1 MLVDDQKHLI
11 TRSSLLI
18 KQIVHHCTKL
28 IQFLAL
34 LQLNLAKP
42 QYRHV
47 LRLADA
53 AIVCEAPHHTLTTL
67 YNMIVD
73 APDPSNAADFLRISP
88 WSAQDLRE
96 PLRTFT
102 IADLMQL
109 ASLMGGECLFVS
121 VDDSLTEKDKGT
133 TCLQAVDW
141 HHDHT
146 KSQGKKQAYTNG
158 TQHIEVRIQ
167 LGDKA
172 YVYDWGLYLRE
183 KTVRRLNRK
192 RPKGKRLSFRTK
204 YRIVRAILAD
214 LKQRL
219 PAGFP
224 VYVLFDSWYASNK
237 LLKFCRRQ
245 GWHVICAIKSN
256 RTLDGVKLS
265 AWNQRLKHQPYT
277 RVKPAATDRRK
288 RLYFVR
294 ALQGRLKNVPF
305 EVCVLISK
313 RHRGDKRPKYFLCTD
328 TSLSP
333 QQILTF
339 YQKRWPIEVDNYYVK
354 QLLGLGDFRVQ
365 SYEAIEKWFAIIF
378 LAYTYLQ
385 WRLNHGQPEERFKVV
400 ADVIRHHRQQHA
412 RRLLEAACKFA
423 FICEDMSLVLQRFIN
438 SDQPLPT

>member
-1 MLVDDQKHLI
+1 M
-11 TRSSLLI
+11 I
-18 KQIVHHCTKL
+18 KQIVQHSAKL
-28 IQFLAL
+28 IEFIVL
-34 LQLNLAKP
+34 LQLNLSKP

-47 LRLADA
+47 LNIADTV
-53 AIVCEAPHHTLTTL
+53 IVCESPHKTLSTL
-67 YNMIVD
+67 YDLLVD
-73 APDPSNAADFLRISP
+73 APHPSNAADCLRISP
-88 WSAQDLRE
+88 WKAVDLRE
-96 PLRTFT
+96 PLREFT
-102 IADLMQL
+102 VGDLMQL
-109 ASLMGGECLFVS
+109 AGQQENETLWVS
-121 VDDSLTEKDKGT
+121 IDDSLTVKDKGT

-146 KSQGKKQAYTNG
+146 QSTSKKQAYTNG
-158 TQHIEVRIQ
+158 TQHVEVRIQ
-167 LGDKA
+167 LGNRA

-192 RPKGKRLSFRTK
+192 REKRQRLSFRSK

-237 LLKFCRRQ
+237 LLKFCHRQ
-245 GWHVICAIKSN
+245 GWHIICAIKSN

-265 AWNQRLKHQPYT
+265 QWNQRLKHQPYT
-277 RVKPAATDRRK
+277 RVNPAATDQRK
-288 RLYFVR
+288 RPYLVR
-294 ALQGRLKNVPF
+294 ARQGKLKNVSF

-328 TSLSP
+328 LSLSP

-365 SYEAIEKWFAIIF
+365 SYEATEKWMAIIF
-378 LAYTYLQ
+378 LAYTYT
-385 WRLNHGQPEERFKVV
+385 NHVGK
-400 ADVIRHHRQQHA
+400 
-412 RRLLEAACKFA
+412 
-423 FICEDMSLVLQRFIN
+423 
-438 SDQPLPT
+438 